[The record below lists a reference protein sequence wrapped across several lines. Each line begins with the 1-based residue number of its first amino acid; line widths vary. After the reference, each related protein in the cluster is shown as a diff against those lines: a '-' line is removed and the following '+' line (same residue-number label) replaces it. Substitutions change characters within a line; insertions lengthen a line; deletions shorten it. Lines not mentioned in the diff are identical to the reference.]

1 MAKNYSIELA
11 SEIKRFLQDDDWRFS
26 FDEEKGKFRFGLSLD
41 GKLKEINYIVDVK
54 QDEVVFYAISPIGA
68 DSDGE
73 EMLNNMAKFICRAN
87 YGLKNG
93 CFELDVND
101 GEIRYRSYI
110 DCDSVLPSQAVI
122 KDSIYVT
129 AKMFDRYAPGIIA
142 VIFQDATDKEA
153 IDLCEKPATEELRSL
168 FAELCNSGN
177 GDVEALLARLAARI
191 SGTDGQ
197 GNSHDTADNVCTDTT
212 VTASEEDDA

>member
-1 MAKNYSIELA
+1 MGKNYSVDVAEAIN
-11 SEIKRFLQDDDWRFS
+11 RFLGDDDWRFS

-68 DSDGE
+68 DSEDE
-73 EMLNNMAKFICRAN
+73 VMLNNMAKFICRAN

-142 VIFQDATDKEA
+142 VIFQDATGKEA
-153 IDLCEKPATEELRSL
+153 IDLCEKPAEDLRSL
-168 FAELCNSGN
+168 RAELRNSGN

-191 SGTDGQ
+191 GGTDGQ
-197 GNSHDTADNVCTDTT
+197 GDTHDVADNGSTNTAVTT
-212 VTASEEDDA
+212 SEESDA